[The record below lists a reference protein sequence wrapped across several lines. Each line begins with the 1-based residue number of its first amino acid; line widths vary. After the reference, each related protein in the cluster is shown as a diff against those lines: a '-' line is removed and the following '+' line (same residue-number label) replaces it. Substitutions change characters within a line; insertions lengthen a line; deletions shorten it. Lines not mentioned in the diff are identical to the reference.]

1 LRSNPDSPTISS
13 VDATYLTS
21 GVVDTLSQTT
31 IGIRELP
38 PPPIPQII
46 NITNVFQ
53 TINVRRGDPLAQS
66 FTVDETGAFV
76 TSIDIYNNECRKA
89 KYRTVIFKRKCA
101 IDAKG
106 NENKWLVK
114 I

>member
-1 LRSNPDSPTISS
+1 MSS
-13 VDATYLTS
+13 VQTSYLTA

-53 TINVRRGDPLAQS
+53 TLQVNNGDPLAQS
-66 FTVDETGAFV
+66 FTVDETGCFL
-76 TSIDIYNNECRKA
+76 TSVDIFMK
-89 KYRTVIFKRKCA
+89 KKDV
-101 IDAKG
+101 
-106 NENKWLVK
+106 
-114 I
+114 